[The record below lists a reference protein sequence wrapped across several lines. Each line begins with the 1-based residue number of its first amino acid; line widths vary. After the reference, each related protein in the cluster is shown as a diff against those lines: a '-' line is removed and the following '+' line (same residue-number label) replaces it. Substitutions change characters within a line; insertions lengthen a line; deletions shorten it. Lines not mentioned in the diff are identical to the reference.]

1 MSKAFDPLKKGCPI
15 CNGARKDC
23 RQSLLTNLIH
33 CRDMDANPPDYLHR
47 GIDSNGFNMWAY
59 KPDAENWN
67 DEKRREYREKREREK
82 QLERERHARSLSPIE
97 RDREIKKIL
106 NQLTL
111 SDSDRILLKS
121 RRYLADDR
129 IANFKTV
136 DQWQKLPISV
146 SPGLSGVNFDGSKL
160 NNPVRG
166 ILVPIPDH
174 KGLFVG
180 LRLYNPN
187 NKEND
192 TGKYIWLSSRARGVE
207 PKLQNGELPIA
218 TYWPSQLQRSD
229 QIGICEGLEIKPA
242 IAADRLGI
250 PFIGASGG
258 NFAGSK
264 ELLLNAIESIK
275 ERLGNTNA
283 TVTLYPDGGS
293 LANENV
299 INQYR
304 KLSDILPIQIAYWGH
319 GFDKKL
325 GDIDEIEN
333 IESIESFIPDQ
344 FFEIAKKDL
353 SFWEKVKRLAFKDR
367 KKNRKLAPSPLP
379 NKREA
384 KIYDRSERLSLWSK
398 GKYILDTSPTGSGK
412 SYDAGKAN
420 PEMMGVTDLFYITKD
435 PRNVSTPTLKDWP
448 ILEGRH
454 AGLYRNEL
462 GEIRTRKRKDSLD
475 RYQEKDLR
483 ANCARPYTH
492 AALANQNISH
502 GIESSTICKGCQF
515 LELCRSGKGDYDYL
529 NKRAITLQSKR
540 LIAHPASLPNP
551 KSQDPEN
558 GYDYSHTG
566 LMFEESELS
575 ANTTKIVKV
584 QEKDVKDTIEAL
596 AEKDDNNLFLALKPL
611 LIAVKKLIAEKQPN
625 RYGFD
630 GKTLRDK
637 LLGLIPSDIDL
648 IKLKEALTPDL
659 SFLDPFS
666 ENGQDIDEMPASV
679 RKAFAESDR
688 NLAEKAENEALKQW
702 IPELI
707 DSLQGKGYLSLNNH
721 ILSVSFL
728 DSRLQ
733 AILNEAAKI
742 IFLSATESIE
752 NLEARTGLKIDLIS
766 TGGDIPENIEFIQV
780 IDLGRMGINRGE
792 GQKRRSKAILD
803 HYRQDD
809 PDNTAFIRFQNDCK
823 DEGDETSL
831 KHFVNSQGTNLIAG
845 VTRLIIDGLP
855 CPNLEAMRH
864 DYAISTGLNPYGEDF
879 DRYVHHRTLS
889 IIKQEIGRLRANL
902 YPDRRFEI
910 VLLTHYDF
918 SDLIPPNQI
927 KQVKAH
933 EITPL
938 AESTKERTNR
948 LILEAANQLW
958 ETGQKV
964 TERAIASLSGLART
978 TINRAREFL
987 DEILA
992 TFTISNPNSNCG
1004 QAENL
1009 TQTDLDLIN
1018 DATAYLAA
1026 AGEDSLLTEF
1036 EALLEVFDRSQ
1047 WSNLWGFIPI
1057 PTRDKLLN
1065 QLLAIA
1071 E

>member
-15 CNGARKDC
+15 CNGARRDC

-33 CRDMDANPPDYLHR
+33 CRDMDASPPDYIHR

-67 DEKRREYREKREREK
+67 DEKRREYREQREREK

-111 SDSDRILLKS
+111 SDSDRILLKN
-121 RRYLADDR
+121 RRYLTDER
-129 IANFKTV
+129 IANFRTV
-136 DQWQKLPISV
+136 DQWQKLTPAV
-146 SPGLSGVNFDGSKL
+146 SPGLSGVNWDGSKL
-160 NNPVRG
+160 NNPVKG
-166 ILVPIPDH
+166 ILVPVPNQD
-174 KGLFVG
+174 GLYVG
-180 LRLYNPN
+180 LRLYNPES
-187 NKEND
+187 KQND
-192 TGKYIWLSSRARGVE
+192 HGKYIWLSSRARGVE

-218 TYWPSQLQRSD
+218 IYWPKELQQSD
-229 QIGICEGLEIKPA
+229 QIGLCEGLEIKPA

-264 ELLLNAIESIK
+264 ESLLNAIESIK

-283 TVTLYPDGGS
+283 TVTLYPDAGS

-325 GDIDEIEN
+325 GDIDEIGN
-333 IESIESFIPDQ
+333 LESIEFLTPSQ
-344 FFEIAKKDL
+344 FFELAKKDL

-367 KKNRKLAPSPLP
+367 KKNRKPAPSPLP
-379 NKREA
+379 NNREA
-384 KIYDRSERLSLWSK
+384 KIYDRSNRLNEWAS

-412 SYDAGKAN
+412 SYDAGTAT
-420 PEMMGVTDLFYITKD
+420 PEMMGVTDLFYVTSD
-435 PRNVSTPTLKDWP
+435 PRNVTTPTLKDWP

-462 GEIRTRKRKDSLD
+462 GELRTRKRKDSLD
-475 RYQEKDLR
+475 RFQEKDLR
-483 ANCARPYTH
+483 ANCARPFTH

-529 NKRAITLQSKR
+529 QKRAITLQSKR

-551 KSQDPEN
+551 KSYDPEN

-575 ANTTKIVKV
+575 ANTTKKV
-584 QEKDVKDTIEAL
+584 TVSVKDITASIAAL
-596 AEKDDNNLFLALKPL
+596 AKKDNDLFLSLRPL
-611 LIAVKKLIAEKQPN
+611 LDTVEKLIAEKQSN
-625 RYGFD
+625 RYGID
-630 GKTLRDK
+630 GKTLRGK
-637 LLGLIPSDIDL
+637 LLGLIPSNLDL
-648 IKLKEALTPDL
+648 IKLKEALTPNL
-659 SFLDPFS
+659 SFLDPIS
-666 ENGQDIDEMPASV
+666 EMGESIADMPASV
-679 RKAFAESDR
+679 RKAFSESDR

-702 IPELI
+702 LPEFI
-707 DSLQGKGYLSLNNH
+707 EALQGKGYLSLNH
-721 ILSVSFL
+721 GILSISFV
-728 DSRLQ
+728 DSRFL

-766 TGGDIPENIEFIQV
+766 TGGGIPENIGFIQL
-780 IDLGRMGINRGE
+780 IDLGRNGINRGE

-803 HYRQDD
+803 YYRQND
-809 PDNTAFIRFQNDCK
+809 PDNTAVIRFQSHCK
-823 DEGDETSL
+823 EDDDQTSL
-831 KHFVNSQGTNLIAG
+831 RHFINSQGTNLIAG

-855 CPNLEAMRH
+855 TPNLEALRH
-864 DYAISTGLNPYGEDF
+864 DYSISTGNDPYGEGF
-879 DRYVHHRTLS
+879 NRYVHHKILS
-889 IIKQEIGRLRANL
+889 TVKQETGRPRANR
-902 YPDRRFEI
+902 YPDRIFEI
-910 VLLTHYDF
+910 VLLTDYDF
-918 SDLIPPNQI
+918 SDLIPANQI

-933 EITPL
+933 EITPD
-938 AESTKERTNR
+938 AESVSERTKR
-948 LILEAANQLW
+948 LIGEAVSQLQ
-958 ETGQKV
+958 ETGQKI
-964 TERAIASLSGLART
+964 TERAISAVTGMART
-978 TINRAREFL
+978 TINRCREFL

-992 TFTISNPNSNCG
+992 TIAISNPYSKCG
-1004 QAENL
+1004 QAETL

-1026 AGEDSLLTEF
+1026 SSDDSLLAEF
-1036 EALLEVFDRSQ
+1036 EALLEVFDRKQ
-1047 WSNLWGFIPI
+1047 WTTLWGFIPI
-1057 PTRDKLLN
+1057 PIRDKLLN